1 MVDFGEKLKMLRT
14 SKGLSQNQLAK
25 RLLITKSMISA
36 YENSI
41 RLPSYDVL
49 FKIVL
54 FFHVSIDYFFG
65 YEKRRFLDISD
76 LTDSQVAILSQLVDE
91 FKNHTE

>member
-1 MVDFGEKLKMLRT
+1 MVDFGEKLKSLRT
-14 SKGLSQNQLAK
+14 AKGLSQDQLAK

-49 FKIVL
+49 YKIVL
-54 FFHVSIDYFFG
+54 FFNVSIDFFFG
-65 YEKRRFLDISD
+65 FDKRRFLDITN
-76 LTDSQVAILSQLVDE
+76 LTDIQVALLSQLIDE
-91 FKNHTE
+91 FRYHSE